1 MAGYDEFRYTQSVP
15 RRIPGHIR
23 VIQWML
29 YFCVLI
35 FTILGAMQGPIWLF
49 PALGTLFGSWYF
61 MGAARVT
68 YRYLL
73 EGAVLTVERTS
84 GLKSRPKTV
93 TFGEFDLTRLIA
105 MGPEGS
111 PLLEKA
117 EADSAAASP
126 RRITYDV
133 SAHDPDD
140 ICSVM
145 YLTGVEKGEDR
156 AMKVF
161 FQPMPELRDYIRQI
175 APGKVFGYGE

>member
-1 MAGYDEFRYTQSVP
+1 MAVYDEFKYAQSMP
-15 RRIPGHIR
+15 RKIPGRIR

-35 FTILGAMQGPIWLF
+35 FTVMGALQGPIWLF

-61 MGAARVT
+61 MGAARVSYQ
-68 YRYLL
+68 YRL
-73 EGAVLTVERTS
+73 EGARLTVERTS

-93 TFGEFDLTRLIA
+93 TFGEFDLTKLIA

-117 EADSAAASP
+117 EAASAAASP
-126 RRITYDV
+126 KRITYDV
-133 SAHDPDD
+133 SAHDPDK

-145 YLTGVEKGEDR
+145 YLTGLEKGQER
-156 AMKVF
+156 ALKVF
-161 FQPMPELRDYIRQI
+161 FQPMPELRDYISRI
-175 APGKVFGYGE
+175 APDKVFGYDG